1 MLREKGREITIKMSY
16 IGRRRTYSQTGMTI
30 EDMPSSQASQ
40 RSRYGLSQSESL
52 ALRKRRN
59 LKRSQKAMVRR
70 TIASITETKCL
81 QTSGSLVVRSMQ
93 AGSTDAQVGA
103 AVMCLTPQGST
114 IGGFNGGYAILGNGI
129 GQDQRI
135 GDRVQI
141 KGYYM
146 NYLIRPLPYDVTT
159 NTVPAPCI
167 VQVFVLRPRA
177 GFVTGMFASPIVSG
191 ANAKLFENQ
200 ANTDSGLTG
209 SLVDLLRK
217 VDKDNFEVLAR
228 REYKIGYQGNL
239 NTSNQLNTLPNNDFN
254 AYVKDRVKCKGE
266 SWRVNRLE
274 GYEGRNIFFF
284 VTALRA
290 DGTAI
295 PTSQIPVALD
305 FNLAVYYTD
314 L

>member
-1 MLREKGREITIKMSY
+1 M
-16 IGRRRTYSQTGMTI
+16 
-30 EDMPSSQASQ
+30 
-40 RSRYGLSQSESL
+40 SQSESL

-59 LKRSQKAMVRR
+59 LKRAQRSQKAMVRR
-70 TIASITETKCL
+70 AVAAISETKCL

-103 AVMCLTPQGST
+103 AVMCLTPQGAT
-114 IGGFNGGYAILGNGI
+114 ISGFNGGYAILGNGI

-146 NYLIRPLPYDVTT
+146 DYLIYPKPYDATT
-159 NTVPAPCI
+159 NTVPAPQV
-167 VQVFVLRPRA
+167 VQVMVVRPKS

-191 ANAKLFENQ
+191 AGAKLFENQ

-209 SLVDLLRK
+209 SLVDLLRR
-217 VDKDNFEVLAR
+217 VDLDNFEVLAR

-239 NTSNQLNTLPNNDFN
+239 NTSNQLSTLPNNDFQ
-254 AYVKDRVKCKGE
+254 AYAKDKVKVKGE
-266 SWRVNRLE
+266 TWRVNRLE
-274 GYEGRNIFFF
+274 QYEGRNIFFF
-284 VTALRA
+284 VTCLRA

-295 PTSQIPVALD
+295 PTSQIPIALD
-305 FNLAVYYTD
+305 FNLSVYYTD